1 MGFIIIRLII
11 HTENINNIFKNHPNK
26 YGLCIIQPIPIKPTF
41 NIGIEKIKSLDLI
54 MFISKKHPTLI
65 T

>member
-11 HTENINNIFKNHPNK
+11 HTENINNIFKNPPNK
-26 YGLCIIQPIPIKPTF
+26 SLLCIMKLIPIKTT
-41 NIGIEKIKSLDLI
+41 IHISVAKIKYLDLI
-54 MFISKKHPTLI
+54 MFTSKKHPTLI